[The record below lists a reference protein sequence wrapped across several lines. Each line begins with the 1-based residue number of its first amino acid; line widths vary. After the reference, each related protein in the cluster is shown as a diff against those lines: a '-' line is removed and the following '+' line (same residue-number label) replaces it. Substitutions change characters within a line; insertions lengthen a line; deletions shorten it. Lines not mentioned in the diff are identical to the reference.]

1 MYGTKTK
8 LYGTETK
15 LYGTETDLGL
25 NLLKQVPTIIN
36 WQGILRPKNKEGQ
49 ISIKIINV
57 TFVAKLTLVK
67 MAFCSSISKFQTLPN
82 QGG

>member
-36 WQGILRPKNKEGQ
+36 WQGISRPKNKEGK
-49 ISIKIINV
+49 ISIKIR
-57 TFVAKLTLVK
+57 KCD
-67 MAFCSSISKFQTLPN
+67 FCDKTYIGEDGFL
-82 QGG
+82 